1 MDYTIF
7 FHVGIC
13 WNNMALSYFSG
24 LTSFFPRTNRAVGLL
39 PNMQMTLFS
48 SFFDYDIYL
57 ICDSYVLIFKIRVR
71 DGSDLRFMNL
81 NIIVR
86 SSCRE
91 LFIGHI
97 SVRCTKVAFTTFE
110 WIGLIIILI
119 HFFSEAVLLILFIWK
134 FLFSFFVSVRIVS
147 NSFLAHFPKWSN
159 KISTFSFFPSF
170 APPVRLYPT
179 SPRGCV
185 ISKPGNSSYW
195 PARLPRVY

>member
-1 MDYTIF
+1 MWEERYLLNMFILYLYIIFLNKYALSLGLLLDMDYTIF

-57 ICDSYVLIFKIRVR
+57 ICHSYVLIFKIRVR

-110 WIGLIIILI
+110 WIGFIIILR
-119 HFFSEAVLLILFIWK
+119 LF
-134 FLFSFFVSVRIVS
+134 L
-147 NSFLAHFPKWSN
+147 
-159 KISTFSFFPSF
+159 
-170 APPVRLYPT
+170 
-179 SPRGCV
+179 
-185 ISKPGNSSYW
+185 
-195 PARLPRVY
+195 

>member
-119 HFFSEAVLLILFIWK
+119 DFFYRSRAPYFIHMKISFLVFRLCPHCLKFVSCSFSEVE
-134 FLFSFFVSVRIVS
+134 
-147 NSFLAHFPKWSN
+147 
-159 KISTFSFFPSF
+159 
-170 APPVRLYPT
+170 
-179 SPRGCV
+179 
-185 ISKPGNSSYW
+185 
-195 PARLPRVY
+195 